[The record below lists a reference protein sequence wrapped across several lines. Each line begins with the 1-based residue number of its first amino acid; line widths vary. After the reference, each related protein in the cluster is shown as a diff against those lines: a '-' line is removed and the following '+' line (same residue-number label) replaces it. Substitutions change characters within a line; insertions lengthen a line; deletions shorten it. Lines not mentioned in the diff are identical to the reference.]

1 MESFFSRY
9 RNLIVLAVALL
20 LQVIGLAVQ
29 VRKPG
34 AAVSAAGM
42 PRPKADGAGVLL
54 IRLWAASLVTPF
66 ERTIHG
72 AGQGVTGLWTNY
84 LDLRHTQQENKDLQA
99 TIDRLRLEQA
109 ELHEDALQGQR
120 LQALVKFQQSYVYQT
135 LAAQVIGTSGSRQSR
150 MVYLDKGTD
159 VGLKPDMA
167 VITSEGIVGK
177 VRDVFPHS
185 AQVLLINDQT
195 SGAGVVLATT
205 RIRGILRGNAAGQ
218 PQVVNI
224 LADSRIQ
231 PGEPVLTAGGDQI
244 FPRGLPVGVVEKVER
259 DTERGAF
266 INVIVKPAA
275 HLDTLDEVLVVTSLE
290 EHLSKE
296 QMADLAKSE
305 DLKGPEVAAAAAEE
319 ARKKAALE
327 MEQRLPGLTDPN
339 APAPAT
345 VMGPDGKPMP
355 APPVAPKPLPVAHPD
370 RFSPGAAG
378 GTVGSAPAA
387 DGAAPA
393 EEVPEAK
400 EKPKA
405 EPKPAFKPK
414 TQASPGSNPAK
425 TKPKAPQFSGR
436 VQ

>member
-1 MESFFSRY
+1 MESFLSRY
-9 RNLIVLAVALL
+9 RNLIVLLLALL
-20 LQVIGLAVQ
+20 LQVVGLAVQ
-29 VRKPG
+29 VRKAG
-34 AAVSAAGM
+34 AAVSAGGIPHA
-42 PRPKADGAGVLL
+42 KADGPGVLL
-54 IRLWAASLVTPF
+54 IRFWAASLVTPF
-66 ERTIHG
+66 ERTLHG
-72 AGQGVTGLWTNY
+72 AGQGLTGLWTNY
-84 LDLRHTQQENKDLQA
+84 LDLRHTQEENKELQA

-120 LQALVKFQQSYVYQT
+120 LQALVKFQQNYVYQT
-135 LAAQVIGTSGSRQSR
+135 VPAQVIGTSGSRQSR
-150 MVYLDKGTD
+150 MIYLDKGAD
-159 VGLKPDMA
+159 AGLKPDMA

-290 EHLSKE
+290 AHLS
-296 QMADLAKSE
+296 QQQLADLAASE
-305 DLKGPEVAAAAAEE
+305 DLKGPEVAAAAAEA

-327 MEQRLPGLTDPN
+327 MEQRLPSLTDPN

-345 VMGPDGKPMP
+345 VIGPDGKPEP
-355 APPVAPKPLPVAHPD
+355 APPVVPKPLPVLHPD

-378 GTVGSAPAA
+378 GTVGSAAPA

-393 EEVPEAK
+393 PEVPDADAK
-400 EKPKA
+400 ADAKRAPKPPVKPKSA
-405 EPKPAFKPK
+405 
-414 TQASPGSNPAK
+414 PGPAK
-425 TKPKAPQFSGR
+425 TAPKPPQFSGR

>member
-1 MESFFSRY
+1 MESFFGRY
-9 RNLIVLAVALL
+9 RNLIVLLAALL

-29 VRKPG
+29 VRKP
-34 AAVSAAGM
+34 ASAVTTGLAN
-42 PRPKADGAGVLL
+42 PRRDGAGVLL
-54 IRLWAASLVTPF
+54 IRLWAVSLVTPV

-72 AGQGVTGLWTNY
+72 AGQGVGGLWTNY
-84 LDLRHTQQENKDLQA
+84 LDLRRTQQQNKDLQA

-109 ELHEDALQGQR
+109 ELREDALQGQR
-120 LQALVKFQQSYVYQT
+120 LQALVKFQESYAYQT
-135 LAAQVIGTSGSRQSR
+135 LAAQVIGTSGSRSSR
-150 MVYLDKGTD
+150 LLYLDKGTD
-159 VGLKPDMA
+159 SGLKPDMA
-167 VITSEGIVGK
+167 VITGDGIVGK
-177 VRDVFPHS
+177 VRDVFPHT

-205 RIRGILRGNAAGQ
+205 RIRGILRGNVAGQ

-224 LADSRIQ
+224 LADSRIK
-231 PGEPVLTAGGDQI
+231 PGELVLTAGGDQI
-244 FPRGLPVGVVEKVER
+244 FPRGLPVGVVDKVER
-259 DTERGAF
+259 DAERGAF
-266 INVIVKPAA
+266 INVIVKPSAQ
-275 HLDTLDEVLVVTSLE
+275 LDTLDEVLVVTSLE

-296 QMADLAKSE
+296 QEADLAKSE
-305 DLKGPEVAAAAAEE
+305 DLKGPEVAAAAAEA

-345 VMGPDGKPMP
+345 VIGPDGKPMP
-355 APPVAPKPLPVAHPD
+355 APAPIPKPLPVAHPD

-393 EEVPEAK
+393 PEVEE
-400 EKPKA
+400 PKA
-405 EPKPAFKPK
+405 TKPDTSKKPAAKPSK
-414 TQASPGSNPAK
+414 PA
-425 TKPKAPQFSGR
+425 PQSPQFSGR